1 MRLVEYISAALL
13 LFPLATPSA
22 QLTSSESEDW
32 VEKTQKLWSEAVSKA
47 ARDAVKKTTESF
59 EENERKYND
68 PKLNFGYF
76 AVYTPFTNELSRD
89 ARLLDQVMGEMEK
102 SIGGG
107 GNGTGQ
113 DYALL
118 QQAPSRKE
126 MVKQAMKALKEK
138 DIEKQ
143 NGNGED
149 YQIAPVG
156 LQVQINP
163 LTGGNIT
170 QQDAVAKAAIVQ
182 PNQAFDLA

>member
-1 MRLVEYISAALL
+1 MRPVEYISAVVL
-13 LFPLATPSA
+13 LFPLAT
-22 QLTSSESEDW
+22 LSEDN
-32 VEKTQKLWSEAVSKA
+32 QAVSQA
-47 ARDAVKKTTESF
+47 ARDAVKRTTEGF

-89 ARLLDQVMGEMEK
+89 ARLLDQVMEEMEK
-102 SIGGG
+102 AIGGS

-118 QQAPSRKE
+118 QEAPSRKE
-126 MVKQAMKALKEK
+126 MVKQVMKALKEK
-138 DIEKQ
+138 DIENQ
-143 NGNGED
+143 RGNGAD

-156 LQVQINP
+156 LQIQINP

-170 QQDAVAKAAIVQ
+170 QQNNTAKSAIVQ
-182 PNQAFDLA
+182 PNQSFDFA